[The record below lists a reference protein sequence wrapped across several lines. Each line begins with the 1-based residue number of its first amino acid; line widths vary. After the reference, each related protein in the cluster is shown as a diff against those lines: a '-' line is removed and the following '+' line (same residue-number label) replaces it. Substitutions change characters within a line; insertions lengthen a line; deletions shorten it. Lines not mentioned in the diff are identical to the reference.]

1 MKIWQTIMIMR
12 DESKQVQDAVYEAIT
27 KGWVPTAINPLL
39 DLAYLVLKIFIY
51 LSISIILIYLH
62 YYF

>member
-1 MKIWQTIMIMR
+1 MIMR

-39 DLAYLVLKIFIY
+39 DLAYLVNILFYFLFLFI
-51 LSISIILIYLH
+51 LDTFLL
-62 YYF
+62 